1 MREMENPKA
10 AGKPHADIGIIGG
23 TGVYDMSLFRNPK
36 EVKIGT
42 PFGAPSDFITI
53 GELGGKTVA
62 FLPRHGKGH
71 KIPPHNLPSRA
82 NIWAMKELGVTRI
95 LAPSAVGSLRE
106 EIGPGDIV
114 LPDQFIDRTKSRPS
128 TFYEGGQV
136 CHISTADPFCNE
148 LRSIL
153 SSEALSLGLKLHPKG
168 TYVCI
173 EGPRF
178 STRAESNMFRQW
190 GADIVGMTLFP
201 EAVLAREAEICYA
214 TIAMSTDYDCWKAH
228 SVSNKEVIETMKANV
243 DKVRHLLQKVI
254 PKIPEKRASC
264 RCGSALEGAMM

>member
-1 MREMENPKA
+1 MAETPKA

-23 TGVYDMSLFRNPK
+23 TGVYDISLFKNPM

-42 PFGAPSDFITI
+42 PFGAPSDSITI

-71 KIPPHNLPSRA
+71 RIPPHNLPSRA

-106 EIGPGDIV
+106 EIGAGDIV

-136 CHISTADPFCNE
+136 CHISTADPFCSE

-153 SSEALSLGLKLHPKG
+153 ATEALSLGLKLHKTG

-178 STRAESNMFRQW
+178 STRAESMMFRQW

-228 SVSNKEVIETMKANV
+228 SVSNKEVIETMKVNV
-243 DKVRHLLQKVI
+243 DKVRHLLQKVMS
-254 PKIPEKRASC
+254 KIPEKRSSC